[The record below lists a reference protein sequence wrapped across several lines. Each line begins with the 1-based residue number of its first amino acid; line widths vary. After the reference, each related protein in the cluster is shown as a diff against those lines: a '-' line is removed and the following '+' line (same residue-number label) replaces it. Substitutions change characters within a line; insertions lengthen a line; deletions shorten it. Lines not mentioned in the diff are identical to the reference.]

1 LIQSIAGSAR
11 HFVLS
16 EDRTFRWDGYNINFQ
31 KEILMNVEKAI
42 IPETSAPIPFQERS
56 NLNIGAAQG
65 DAIREFQ
72 TNTGPV
78 DYALRNL

>member
-1 LIQSIAGSAR
+1 
-11 HFVLS
+11 
-16 EDRTFRWDGYNINFQ
+16 
-31 KEILMNVEKAI
+31 MNVEKAI